1 MSNIVKMQ
9 ICNSDIEA
17 LPDSSP
23 QPLTVPA
30 KESKEASD
38 GTLLDLLATLS
49 TRNGIAVVQHGA
61 RLAVVGE
68 LLVAMLAHLPV
79 AMPRP
84 YPRETVSPLFNTAR
98 ALQSLANC
106 WLRCWRTCLW
116 RCGRVSSSHSVTGL
130 KN

>member
-23 QPLTVPA
+23 QPVTVPA
-30 KESKEASD
+30 AEPETASD
-38 GTLLDLLATLS
+38 GTLLDLLTTLS

-79 AMPRP
+79 AMRAGIVESFRDRIEELMSLSDDRSLPEQYHSALLTEVNR
-84 YPRETVSPLFNTAR
+84 YLN
-98 ALQSLANC
+98 ALQ
-106 WLRCWRTCLW
+106 
-116 RCGRVSSSHSVTGL
+116 
-130 KN
+130 